1 MYQGL
6 SEDIR
11 NRKILDRIVEND
23 RSIEKTLVRNGY
35 TFRSGKEDGSKKLLI
50 QRLWIDTTPADGF
63 FELMNIESNRSILKT
78 ICSLK
83 SAFTQDDLAA
93 KWPLKKVD
101 ALITELC
108 NLRILSQRAL
118 GNFELANKEAK
129 FGENLEWYVAELF
142 KRKLFATSD
151 WGVKI
156 EEAPCGGDYDVL
168 ARLENQIVYV
178 ECKAKNPGAV
188 KESELLN
195 FLKRD
200 EFLRPHISIF
210 FIDSTDNVDPV
221 EDSLNKIGRKIGEVK
236 ATHNIK
242 NTFGK
247 PPYVEG
253 VSSNVRHF
261 QHRLFLVN
269 SKKPVLETFKL
280 CLRHRHRTGEL
291 EQAFKGRFWLH
302 EEFNKVEK
310 WWPAR

>member
-1 MYQGL
+1 MYRGL
-6 SEDIR
+6 FGDIE
-11 NRKILDRIVEND
+11 NAKILDRIVEND

-35 TFRSGKEDGSKKLLI
+35 TFRSRKDDASNKLLI
-50 QRLWIDTTPADGF
+50 ERPSIDTTPADAF
-63 FELMNIESNRSILKT
+63 FGLMNIQSNRSILKKM
-78 ICSLK
+78 CSLK
-83 SAFTQDDLAA
+83 CSFTQEELAA
-93 KWPLKKVD
+93 NWGPKKVE

-108 NLRILSQRAL
+108 NLRVLSQRAM
-118 GNFELANKEAK
+118 GKFELANKEAR

-156 EEAPCGGDYDVL
+156 KEAPCGGDYDVL
-168 ARLENQIVYV
+168 ARLENEIVYV
-178 ECKAKNPGAV
+178 ECKAKNPRSV

-200 EFLRPHISIF
+200 EFLRPYISIF
-210 FIDSTDNVDPV
+210 FVDSTDNVDPV
-221 EDSLNKIGRKIGEVK
+221 EEGLNKIGGKIGDVK
-236 ATHNIK
+236 ATHNIE

-247 PPYVEG
+247 PPYIED

-261 QHRLFLVN
+261 QHRLFPVN

-310 WWPAR
+310 WW